1 MEWLSLEQEQVTA
14 AVLEVAGW
22 CDRNMGRTVT
32 VTSASGI
39 IINGAN

>member
-14 AVLEVAGW
+14 AVLEVAGC
-22 CDRNMGRTVT
+22 CDRAVT

-39 IINGAN
+39 IIDDVT